1 MMNLY
6 STTIF
11 KTFINYYMLQMKND
25 SDEDIANVPPT
36 FQVIDPRQNDSDASE
51 SEWALAVSI

>member
-1 MMNLY
+1 MLNLY

-11 KTFINYYMLQMKND
+11 KTLINYHMLQMNND
-25 SDEDIANVPPT
+25 SDEDIAYVPPT
-36 FQVIDPRQNDSDASE
+36 FQVIDPRQNDA